1 MTMVLTELAAP
12 DVAGSPA
19 ARFTPLGR
27 AAAAGTVVL
36 GAAFQLA
43 AFLAAPSF
51 DTTSERLDWI
61 ADHPDRAELSKLFD
75 VLAMPFLLGTALVY
89 FLLSRDRSRRLAW
102 AAGIVLALGMV
113 GLTAAQ
119 GIETLEFALVTDGRF
134 DLAAVGDLVDN
145 ISSPPAIA
153 IGVMFLGGVLF
164 GLLLTIVALWR
175 SHAVPRGAVLLI
187 PVFMVTDIALQ
198 LPTLAH
204 AIALIGA
211 LWIASAVLLAG
222 RGQVQD

>member
-1 MTMVLTELAAP
+1 MTSVLGELSAP

-19 ARFTPLGR
+19 ARFTPIGR
-27 AAAAGTVVL
+27 AAAAATVVL

-43 AFLAAPSF
+43 AFLTAPSF
-51 DTTSERLDWI
+51 DTTAERLEWI
-61 ADHPDRAELSKLFD
+61 ADTPDRAELSKLFD

-134 DLAAVGDLVDN
+134 DMAAVGDLVDN
-145 ISSPPAIA
+145 ISTAPAIA
-153 IGVMFLGGVLF
+153 IGVMFLGGVFF
-164 GLLLTIVALWR
+164 GLCLSIVALWR
-175 SHAVPRGAVLLI
+175 SRAAPR
-187 PVFMVTDIALQ
+187 
-198 LPTLAH
+198 
-204 AIALIGA
+204 
-211 LWIASAVLLAG
+211 SAVRG
-222 RGQVQD
+222 RVIDTFPTSE

>member
-43 AFLAAPSF
+43 AFLTAPSF

-164 GLLLTIVALWR
+164 GLLLSIAALWR
-175 SHAVPRGAVLLI
+175 SRAVPRGAVLLI

-211 LWIASAVLLAG
+211 VWIASAVLLAG
-222 RGQVQD
+222 RGHAQD